1 MSYRIMHNRRAFT
14 LVEMLVVI
22 AIIGILAALLLP
34 TLSKGKS
41 QAAKATDLNNLKQ
54 LMVATHLYCDENL
67 DVLPWPNWAAGD
79 VDTNGVSRPGWLYTY
94 DQQTSPVQARFPIKS
109 GVLWK
114 SLGNAKLYVC
124 PQDDPLMWHW
134 SNLQQANVQR
144 RQQLSSYAMNGAVCG
159 YRAMVYPP
167 ARLAQM
173 RPDDCAF
180 WETDE
185 TEPAYFNDGANFPT
199 EGVSARHLRGA
210 IQAQF
215 DTSVTYIKLSQWYDD
230 VTNSA
235 RNRLWCY
242 PGSTNGR

>member
-1 MSYRIMHNRRAFT
+1 MKTRRAFT
-14 LVEMLVVI
+14 LIELLVVI
-22 AIIGILAALLLP
+22 AIIGILAALLMP
-34 TLSKGKS
+34 ALSKGKN
-41 QAAKATDLNNLKQ
+41 QAAKVTDINNLKE
-54 LMVATHLYCDENL
+54 LMVATHIYCDDGR

-94 DQQTSPVQARFPIKS
+94 DQKTYPVAARFQADT

-114 SLGNAKLYVC
+114 MLGNIKIYIC

-134 SNLQQANVQR
+134 SNQQQSNAQR

-159 YRAMVYPP
+159 YRAIVFPP
-167 ARLAQM
+167 AKLGQL

-185 TEPAYFNDGANFPT
+185 TEPANFNDGANFPT
-199 EGVSARHLRGA
+199 EGVSARHLQGA

-215 DTSVTYIKLSQWYDD
+215 DSSVSYIKLTQWYND
-230 VTNSA
+230 VTNSV

-242 PGSTNGR
+242 PGSANGR